1 MVADVG
7 ARIRSLRTAKGLT
20 QAQLAD
26 PLYTKAYIS
35 MLESG
40 RTRASMKALEHI
52 AGVLGVTPADLL
64 GGPPAAESHEYLL
77 VEARRLV
84 ESGNAEGAIPILEA
98 LKDGLTPGDQLV
110 RLRIL

>member
-52 AGVLGVTPADLL
+52 AGVLGVRPADLQEEPL
-64 GGPPAAESHEYLL
+64 RQRRRSTHCLKRDAWWSRAERTRPFLFSR
-77 VEARRLV
+77 VSRRV
-84 ESGNAEGAIPILEA
+84 SA
-98 LKDGLTPGDQLV
+98 L
-110 RLRIL
+110 

>member
-1 MVADVG
+1 MTPTGIAPVSVNRSAVQAQLTLYLQFRKVAPPHMAQVRSAMVADVG

-52 AGVLGVTPADLL
+52 AGVLGVNPSICS
-64 GGPPAAESHEYLL
+64 AAHPL
-77 VEARRLV
+77 RRRR
-84 ESGNAEGAIPILEA
+84 S
-98 LKDGLTPGDQLV
+98 
-110 RLRIL
+110 